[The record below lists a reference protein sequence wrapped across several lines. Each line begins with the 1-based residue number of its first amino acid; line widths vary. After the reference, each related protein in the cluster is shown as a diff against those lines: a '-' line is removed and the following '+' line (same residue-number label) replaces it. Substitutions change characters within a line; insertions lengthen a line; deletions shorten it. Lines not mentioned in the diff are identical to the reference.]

1 MIQEWGLRGNLWKD
15 FLLFQKELL
24 EDVSPLFLGVL
35 VSVRGWNCYSHFVT
49 MRRHVNMVRRG

>member
-1 MIQEWGLRGNLWKD
+1 MGPEGKPVES